1 MKTNETRKIT
11 VTAMLIAFAAVL
23 KIISFSYSIGGG
35 VITGRI
41 SFFAIPLMLAGYMFG
56 PGYGLLAGFATDTVY
71 ILTNPFATSWSVFT
85 VSTMIW
91 GISGYLL
98 RKLRYKHFTM
108 SLILIILITSLFE
121 TAINTLGMYLLDP
134 SGGIAIVSLFMRIIT
149 QIIRLP
155 LLVIVM
161 RALVK
166 SLENQMIEYFIVE

>member
-35 VITGRI
+35 MVTGRI
-41 SFFAIPLMLAGYMFG
+41 SFFAIPLMLAGYLFG

-71 ILTNPFATSWSVFT
+71 ILTSPFATSWSIYT

-91 GISGYLL
+91 GVSGFIL
-98 RKLRYKHFTM
+98 RKMKWKSFTL
-108 SLILIILITSLFE
+108 SLVLVILVTSLFE
-121 TAINTLGMYLLDP
+121 TGINTLGLYIVDP
-134 SGGIAIVSLFMRIIT
+134 SGGIAITSLVMRIVT
-149 QIIRLP
+149 LFIRLP

-161 RALVK
+161 RTLVK
-166 SLENQMIEYFIVE
+166 SLQNQMIEILQ